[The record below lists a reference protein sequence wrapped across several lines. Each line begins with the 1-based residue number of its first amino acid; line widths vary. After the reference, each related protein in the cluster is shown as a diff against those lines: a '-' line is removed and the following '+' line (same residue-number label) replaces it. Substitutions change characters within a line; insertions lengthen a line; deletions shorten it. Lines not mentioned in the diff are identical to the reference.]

1 MIPGDM
7 YEWSG
12 GIFAKKTK
20 FHDAG
25 GPGTVVSP
33 MNNIVRSLSSLG
45 QVTDNVCTEVCLYF
59 GVSEPYLGTL

>member
-25 GPGTVVSP
+25 GPGTMVSP
-33 MNNIVRSLSSLG
+33 CMGQNGSSNTAHLIMLM
-45 QVTDNVCTEVCLYF
+45 D
-59 GVSEPYLGTL
+59 GTKSPS

>member
-1 MIPGDM
+1 MVPGDM
-7 YEWSG
+7 YEWSW

-33 MNNIVRSLSSLG
+33 IVKL
-45 QVTDNVCTEVCLYF
+45 TMKANTAAVC
-59 GVSEPYLGTL
+59 GVYQLLHIINYVHG